1 MYVITNDKG
10 LFVSR
15 LQNGHSYTKF
25 LQHAKPYETIEK
37 AKADLCPE
45 NEHIQTIDGFFER

>member
-25 LQHAKPYETIEK
+25 LQHAKPYKTIEK